1 MKIAK
6 YIIGAFVLFTLTF
19 SCTEQDGLD
28 DDLAFLKSQTSN
40 SLYKVF
46 DISNDNSGLV
56 KITPIGNG
64 FNRAIVNF
72 GHGTGA
78 AASAEVKSGAS
89 TNYTYPEGNY
99 NVVIDYY
106 DIVGNKTSASY
117 PLTVTFRAPEEIKP
131 NISISNNGVSVKA
144 TALYAKSFVVYFG
157 EDANETGTP
166 IGLTDNATH
175 VYKAAGTYNIKV
187 VALSG
192 GAAKSEVVTPKEITF
207 SANPFALPITFDDA
221 AVKYFFGTFGGGQ
234 AFNKVENPDKTGIIN
249 KTDSVGVFTRGFE
262 SWSGTYSPL
271 NRVIQFS
278 AGKKIT
284 LLAYNTDPALIGK
297 AINLELEAA
306 VGGNPKNGVGVKK
319 VAFTK
324 SGAWE
329 ELVFDYTDTAIPENA
344 LFAQI
349 VFRFNDA
356 FNGEGVG
363 GKGAK
368 FYIDSI
374 TQSK

>member
-1 MKIAK
+1 MKIVK
-6 YIIGAFVLFTLTF
+6 FIIGAFVLFTFAF

-28 DDLAFLKSQTSN
+28 SDLEFLKSQTAN
-40 SLYKVF
+40 SLSNVF
-46 DISNDNSGLV
+46 NISNDNSGLV

-64 FNRAIVNF
+64 FSKAVVNF
-72 GHGTGA
+72 GHGTGTT
-78 AASAEVKSGAS
+78 ASAEVKLGEAAS
-89 TNYTYPEGNY
+89 HTYPEGSY

-106 DIVGNKTSASY
+106 DIVGNKSSSTY
-117 PLTVTFRAPEEIKP
+117 PLTVTYRAPEEIKP
-131 NISISNNGVSVKA
+131 TISISNNGVSVKA

-157 EDANETGTP
+157 EDANESGTP
-166 IGLTDNATH
+166 IGLTENATH

-192 GAAKSEVVTPKEITF
+192 GAAKAELVTPKEITF
-207 SANPFALPITFDDA
+207 SANPFALPITFDNS
-221 AVKYFFGTFGGGQ
+221 AVKYFFGSFGGGQ
-234 AFNKVENPDKTGIIN
+234 AFNKVENPN
-249 KTDSVGVFTRGFE
+249 KSGLNVTDSVGVFTRGFD

-271 NRVIQFS
+271 NRVIEYA
-278 AGKKIT
+278 AGKKIK
-284 LLAYNTDPALIGK
+284 LLAYNPDPALIGK
-297 AINLELEAA
+297 TVNLELEAA

-324 SGAWE
+324 SGEWE
-329 ELVFDYTDTAIPENA
+329 ELVFDFSSTAIPDNA

-349 VFRFNDA
+349 VFRFNDSL
-356 FNGEGVG
+356 NGEGVG

-374 TQSK
+374 TQSN

>member
-40 SLYKVF
+40 SLSKVF

-278 AGKKIT
+278 LAKHSPYWLIILT
-284 LLAYNTDPALIGK
+284 LH
-297 AINLELEAA
+297 
-306 VGGNPKNGVGVKK
+306 
-319 VAFTK
+319 
-324 SGAWE
+324 
-329 ELVFDYTDTAIPENA
+329 
-344 LFAQI
+344 
-349 VFRFNDA
+349 
-356 FNGEGVG
+356 
-363 GKGAK
+363 
-368 FYIDSI
+368 
-374 TQSK
+374 